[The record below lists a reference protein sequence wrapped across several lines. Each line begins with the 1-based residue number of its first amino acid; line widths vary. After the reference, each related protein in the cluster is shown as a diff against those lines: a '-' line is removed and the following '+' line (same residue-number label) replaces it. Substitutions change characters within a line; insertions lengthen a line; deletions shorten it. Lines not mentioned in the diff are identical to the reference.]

1 MSTQLQILTSQFN
14 TLLNEY
20 QETSKKYTEL
30 IKKKDTTLTQIP
42 DYSFF
47 GESNLNIL
55 GSSNVSSCQNA
66 CAENKSCSGAT
77 FNTTSNNCTLS
88 SGKGNIVHTAK
99 SVAIVQQAMYYSNRL
114 KELNSQLTIL
124 NQKIITISNQS
135 YSQYSKN
142 KNLNKQE
149 EVIMVNNHN
158 VLIEERKEIDSIIKQ
173 FQTLNAAYE
182 DGNINVNANYMNYVV
197 FIFVVVFLILLL
209 LRTAMSIPQFGG
221 GFNKSFAKVNNFL

>member
-14 TLLNEY
+14 TILNEY

-30 IKKKDTTLTQIP
+30 IEKKDTTLTQIP

-66 CAENKSCSGAT
+66 CVENKSCSGAT

-114 KELNSQLTIL
+114 KELNIQLTIL
-124 NQKIITISNQS
+124 SEKIITISNQS
-135 YSQYSKN
+135 YNQYSKN
-142 KNLNKQE
+142 KTLNKKE
-149 EVIMVNNHN
+149 EVIMVNNYN
-158 VLIEERKEIDSIIKQ
+158 VLIEERKEIDSIIKN
-173 FQTLNAAYE
+173 FQTLDAAYE

-197 FIFVVVFLILLL
+197 FLFVVVFLILLL
-209 LRTAMSIPQFGG
+209 LSSALSSPQFGG
-221 GFNKSFAKVNNFL
+221 GVNITLPKFIKFL